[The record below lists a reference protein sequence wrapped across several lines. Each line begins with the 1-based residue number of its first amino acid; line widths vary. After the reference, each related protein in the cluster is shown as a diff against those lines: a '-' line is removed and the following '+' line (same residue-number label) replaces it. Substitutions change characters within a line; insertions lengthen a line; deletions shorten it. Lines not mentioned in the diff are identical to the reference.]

1 MHRMK
6 GFKKI
11 GITGIISLM
20 AISTVQAQF
29 SINAQLRNRFEVRDG
44 YQKLATDGAA
54 PAVFI
59 SQRTRITFS
68 YETENLRLK
77 FTPQDVRVWGDEQL
91 ASSTGVFGDEAS
103 LDLFEGFAEI
113 RTGRSGWLSIGRQQL
128 VYDNERLLAARN
140 WNQTGIAYDA
150 VVYKLNADGWDFH
163 LGSSWNSTGENS
175 ADNLYEPARIKS
187 LSFLWVKHTLSEG
200 WDLSLSHIASGV
212 TKSET
217 ENTLRFKQTTGLY
230 TTYTKGDWNLWANA
244 YYQFG
249 KNQTGNNV
257 SASLIDAEASLKT
270 GEMTTGAG
278 IGYLSGNS
286 KTGAEQT
293 TDHLFDILYGARHRV
308 YGSIDYFRS
317 PNSSTKQ
324 GGLIDYY
331 LFLNYKFSGK
341 TSLRNTG
348 HYFQLAQTNP
358 GTPDDKKLGYEN
370 DILLKHQFYGWG
382 AFEAGYSF
390 FLPTNSLKTI
400 QGVEDNKFSQFFY
413 LQLTIT
419 PSLFNSAKSL

>member
-1 MHRMK
+1 MVI
-6 GFKKI
+6 F
-11 GITGIISLM
+11 L
-20 AISTVQAQF
+20 AISNVQAQL
-29 SINAQLRNRFEVRDG
+29 SIDAQYRNRFEVRDG
-44 YQKLATDGAA
+44 YQKLAADGAT

-68 YETENLRLK
+68 YQTEGLRLK

-103 LDLFEGFAEI
+103 LDLFEAFAEI
-113 RTGRSGWLSIGRQQL
+113 RTGRSGWLSVGRQQL
-128 VYDNERLLAARN
+128 VYDNERILAARN
-140 WNQTGIAYDA
+140 WNQSGIAYDA
-150 VVYKLNADGWDFH
+150 VVYKWEPEGWNFH
-163 LGSSWNSTGENS
+163 LGSSWNSTGENTS
-175 ADNLYEPARIKS
+175 DNFYDPDRIKS
-187 LSFLWVKHTLSEG
+187 LSFLWIKRTLAEG
-200 WDLSLSHIASGV
+200 WNLSLSHVASGV

-217 ENTLRFKQTTGLY
+217 ENTLYFRQTTGLY
-230 TTYTKGDWNLWANA
+230 TTYKSGGWNLWANV

-249 KNQTGNNV
+249 KNKSGNDV
-257 SASLIDAEASLKT
+257 SASMIDAEASYKPGKL
-270 GEMTTGAG
+270 TTAAG

-286 KTGAEQT
+286 KTGTEQT

-317 PNSSTKQ
+317 FDSHTKQ

-331 LFLNYKFSGK
+331 IYLDYKFSGK

-348 HYFQLAQTNP
+348 HYFQLAKTNP
-358 GTPDDKKLGYEN
+358 DTPDDKKLGYEN
-370 DILLKHQFYGWG
+370 DLLLKHQFSGWG

-390 FLPTNSLKTI
+390 FLPTSSLKTI
-400 QGVEDNKFSQFFY
+400 QGVEDHKFSQFLY

-419 PSLFNSAKSL
+419 PSLFNSSKSL

>member
-1 MHRMK
+1 MANIL
-6 GFKKI
+6 KKS
-11 GITGIISLM
+11 GITLVALFM
-20 AISTVQAQF
+20 AVSAIQAQF

-54 PAVFI
+54 PAVFV

-68 YETENLRLK
+68 YETDNLRLK
-77 FTPQDVRVWGDEQL
+77 FTPQDVRVWGDEEL
-91 ASSTGVFGDEAS
+91 TSSTGVFGNEAS

-113 RTGRSGWLSIGRQQL
+113 RTGQSGWLSIGRQQL

-150 VVYKLNADGWDFH
+150 VVYKLAPEGWDIH

-175 ADNLYEPARIKS
+175 AENLYDPDRLKS
-187 LSFLWVKHTLSEG
+187 LNFLWVKHTLAEG

-212 TKSET
+212 TESET
-217 ENTLRFKQTTGLY
+217 ANTLRFKQTTGVY
-230 TTYTKGDWNLWANA
+230 TTYTSGNWNLWANA

-249 KNQTGNNV
+249 KNQADHKV
-257 SASLIDAEASLKT
+257 SASLIDAEVSRKT
-270 GEMTTGAG
+270 GKLTSAAG

-348 HYFQLAQTNP
+348 HYFRLAKTNP
-358 GTPDDKKLGYEN
+358 DTPGDKKLGYEN

-382 AFEAGYSF
+382 ALEAGYSF

-400 QGVEDNKFSQFFY
+400 QGVEDHKFSQFLY

>member
-1 MHRMK
+1 MVNIL
-6 GFKKI
+6 KKSD
-11 GITGIISLM
+11 ITLIALFM
-20 AISTVQAQF
+20 AGSTVQAQF
-29 SINAQLRNRFEVRDG
+29 SIDAQFRNRFEVRDG
-44 YQKLATDGAA
+44 YQKLAADGVA

-59 SQRTRITFS
+59 SQRTRVTFS
-68 YETENLRLK
+68 YKTEDLRLK
-77 FTPQDVRVWGDEQL
+77 FTPQDVRVWGDEEL
-91 ASSTGVFGDEAS
+91 TSSTGVFGNEAS

-113 RTGRSGWLSIGRQQL
+113 RTGQSGWLSIGRQQL

-150 VVYKLNADGWDFH
+150 VVYKLAPEGWNIH

-175 ADNLYEPARIKS
+175 AENLYDPDRLKS
-187 LSFLWVKHTLSEG
+187 LNFLWVKHTLAEG

-212 TKSET
+212 TESET
-217 ENTLRFKQTTGLY
+217 ANTLRFKQTTGVY
-230 TTYTKGDWNLWANA
+230 TTYTSSNWNLWANA

-249 KNQTGNNV
+249 KNRADHKV
-257 SASLIDAEASLKT
+257 SASLIDAEVSRKT
-270 GEMTTGAG
+270 GKLTSAAG

-348 HYFQLAQTNP
+348 HYFRLAKTNP
-358 GTPDDKKLGYEN
+358 DTPGDKKLGYEN

-382 AFEAGYSF
+382 ALEAGYSF

-400 QGVEDNKFSQFFY
+400 QGVEDHKFSQFLY